1 MQIQYEAD
9 ANTTHDQ
16 ANYTLKNEEKA
27 KYEIANRLSY
37 LSLHRARR
45 IKCDESPGACNNC
58 TSTGRACGYDVH
70 RPVSKVGTGV
80 SVRAALTTNP
90 QWIMTSDERRC
101 LSFFHHQSLPHL
113 VGFFDSPLW
122 QKLILR
128 LSSTEPAVYHAL
140 VALGA
145 VSQANDIRGRLPRP
159 GQKKDLRNIWYR
171 FALEQSGR
179 SIALIT
185 KRRMSQDPQLQE
197 VILVCCLL
205 FTVTE
210 LRCGNFDRAA
220 VHLQGGIRI
229 LETMNIQRLPSGL
242 ELMSGAVDECVVES
256 FLSLQAGS
264 MYYFAVTPL
273 RCDSDF
279 IYTYPYENYLGLF
292 RSIQHARQIWSP
304 LEHTV
309 FEFIAMCMRTSHAEL
324 QANHTTVHHQQ
335 LRLLSYMTRFLQQ
348 FDMFCLATYGTT
360 SFSLEERNQ
369 ANNKEQREA
378 ELIRIICLSG
388 LLGVKIALYSPAHPP
403 SNGHVHERLALL
415 ATVENAMNK
424 FDADPPTFTE
434 NSIIAPA
441 LYIAACG
448 SPDYFIHCQATDLLR
463 RWGSLEGFLSAT
475 VNADLLDEVIKE
487 LLVQMYQTAAPL
499 PPGVAFGMG
508 PAGRVTARLTYR
520 AGGGWRE
527 RFVAL
532 EKNEDLVSDILAL
545 GGVEDWP
552 AVQASQLLNLNTGE
566 QTTFDTSNPTKIRH
580 MLGLPFYVHLPIRE
594 KNPIHSD

>member
-1 MQIQYEAD
+1 M
-9 ANTTHDQ
+9 
-16 ANYTLKNEEKA
+16 
-27 KYEIANRLSY
+27 
-37 LSLHRARR
+37 
-45 IKCDESPGACNNC
+45 
-58 TSTGRACGYDVH
+58 H
-70 RPVSKVGTGV
+70 RPVSKVGTGL
-80 SVRAALTTNP
+80 SLRAALTTQP

-101 LSFFHHQSLPHL
+101 LSFFHHRSLPHL

-179 SIALIT
+179 SIALLT

-205 FTVTE
+205 FTMAE

-220 VHLQGGIRI
+220 VHLQGGLRI
-229 LETMNIQRLPSGL
+229 LQMINVQRLPSGL
-242 ELMSGAVDECVVES
+242 QLTSGPVDECVVES
-256 FLSLQAGS
+256 FLALQAGS
-264 MYYFAVTPL
+264 MYYFQIAPL

-279 IYTYPYENYLGLF
+279 IYTHPYETHLGCF
-292 RSIQHARQIWSP
+292 RSIRHARQIWGP

-309 FEFIAMCMRTSHAEL
+309 FEFIAMCMRTSRAEL
-324 QANHTTVHHQQ
+324 DANHSTVHHQQ
-335 LRLLSYMTRFLQQ
+335 LRLLSYVTRYLQQ
-348 FDMFCLATYGTT
+348 FDAFCLATYGTT
-360 SFSLEERNQ
+360 SFVSPKGEDPTNY
-369 ANNKEQREA
+369 KEQREA
-378 ELIRIICLSG
+378 ELIRITCLSG
-388 LLGVKIALYSPAHPP
+388 LLGVKISLYSPAHPP
-403 SNGHVHERLALL
+403 SNSHVHERLTLL

-424 FDADPPTFTE
+424 FDIDPPTFTE
-434 NSIIAPA
+434 NSVIAPA
-441 LYIAACG
+441 LYMAACG
-448 SPDYFIHCQATDLLR
+448 SSDYFIHCQATDLLR

-487 LLVQMYQTAAPL
+487 LLVQMYRTAAPL

-508 PAGRVTARLTYR
+508 PDGRVTARLSYR
-520 AGGGWRE
+520 AGGVWKV

-532 EKNEDLVSDILAL
+532 EKNEDLASDILAL

-552 AVQASQLLNLNTGE
+552 ALQASQLLNFNTEE
-566 QTTFDTSNPTKIRH
+566 QTTLGEASRPTKIRH
-580 MLGLPFYVHLPIRE
+580 MPGLPFYIHLPIR
-594 KNPIHSD
+594 KRNPLHSD